1 MNDTNPE
8 AQVMPIIMGLMTSSA
23 VFALARLG
31 VPDHLESGPKSV
43 EELSETVGAQPE
55 LLSRLMRATEG
66 MGVLERTSDGKWRQ
80 TPMSDVHVC
89 TQKSP

>member
-1 MNDTNPE
+1 
-8 AQVMPIIMGLMTSSA
+8 MPIIMGLMTSSA

-55 LLSRLMRATEG
+55 LLSRLMRATEVWVYLSG
-66 MGVLERTSDGKWRQ
+66 LPMGSGGKPQ
-80 TPMSDVHVC
+80 CPMYCVR